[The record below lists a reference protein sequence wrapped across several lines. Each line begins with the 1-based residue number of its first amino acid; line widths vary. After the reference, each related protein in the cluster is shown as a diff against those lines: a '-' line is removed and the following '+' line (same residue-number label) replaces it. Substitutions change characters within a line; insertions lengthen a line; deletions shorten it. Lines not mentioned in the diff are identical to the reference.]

1 MTAISRGRDRL
12 TIHCCDCKKNFTI
25 PDSIASDLTI
35 LNITCPYC
43 GRNGALVKEC
53 RR

>member
-1 MTAISRGRDRL
+1 MTAISSRDREA
-12 TIHCCDCKKNFTI
+12 IQCCGCGKKFTI
-25 PDSIASDLTI
+25 PKDTASDLII
-35 LNITCPYC
+35 LNISCPYC